1 MPKKRDNRDRV
12 IDAAL
17 GLAAAGRWRDVSLA
31 EIAEAAAMPLSQ
43 VYPLFSSKQ
52 AILDGFSARI
62 DSEVLEGAEQGERE
76 TPARD
81 RLFDVL
87 MRRFDALKPHKTA
100 IGNIAQDEMRDPLGG
115 LCGIDRF
122 RRSMACM
129 LEAADLSTSGLR
141 GLIRIKAVG
150 LVYLSVMRVW
160 LRDDTPDLSRTMA
173 ALDRRL
179 RTLDRVARFCGR
191 TRREPGPRPDPARS
205 PEPPSPPEPAPQQAG
220 GPL

>member
-17 GLAAAGRWRDVSLA
+17 KLAAEGRWRDVSLA
-31 EIAEAAAMPLSQ
+31 EIAEAAGMPLSQ

-52 AILDGFSARI
+52 AILNGFTTRI
-62 DSEVLEGAEQGERE
+62 DTEVLEGAEPGERE
-76 TPARD
+76 GPARD

-87 MRRFDALKPHKTA
+87 MRRFDALKAYKTA
-100 IGNIAQDEMRDPLGG
+100 IGNIAQDEMRDPLGSV
-115 LCGIDRF
+115 CGIDRF
-122 RRSMACM
+122 RRSMTCM

-141 GLIRIKAVG
+141 GLLRIKAVG
-150 LVYLSVMRVW
+150 LAYLSVMRVW

-179 RTLDRVARFCGR
+179 QSLDRVARFCSR
-191 TRREPGPRPDPARS
+191 SRQTPPRRSEAPRR
-205 PEPPSPPEPAPQQAG
+205 PEPPEPAPQAG
-220 GPL
+220 